1 MCSQAEEDKKKDP
14 QQAGTAPTPSPGPG
28 LPPIPP
34 LPEAGAGA
42 SGAAAETGAAA
53 SAGGAS
59 AAVVVG
65 LVALDVGLAIYD
77 SSQGYKLYQSYK
89 LSKDRS
95 TVEPTPT
102 TNRNIYEPVGG
113 TPAKR
118 NKITGET
125 WERDKSR
132 HGGEHYEVYK
142 NMRDF
147 KNRKRDRAVWQDG
160 RLKEKF

>member
-1 MCSQAEEDKKKDP
+1 MRFGVAVARARGRRLGRPPSTVDADKVAELRA
-14 QQAGTAPTPSPGPG
+14 Q
-28 LPPIPP
+28 
-34 LPEAGAGA
+34 GA
-42 SGAAAETGAAA
+42 SWPSIEP
-53 SAGGAS
+53 
-59 AAVVVG
+59 
-65 LVALDVGLAIYD
+65 LRHALRCEC
-77 SSQGYKLYQSYK
+77 YK

-118 NKITGET
+118 NKITGEI